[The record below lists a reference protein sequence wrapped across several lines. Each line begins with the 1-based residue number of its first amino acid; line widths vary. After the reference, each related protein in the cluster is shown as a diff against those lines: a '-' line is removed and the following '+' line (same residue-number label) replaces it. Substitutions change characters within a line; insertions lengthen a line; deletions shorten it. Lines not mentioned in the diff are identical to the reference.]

1 MYGTVARMTIKPGK
15 EEAIEA
21 LHERWSQERKPEA
34 RGLMVDYLL
43 KSDRVPGEVFM
54 LAVFDTE
61 ENYRRNA
68 ADPEQH
74 RQYLELRALLET
86 DPEWNDGEVRIVEPA
101 VVPL

>member
-1 MYGTVARMTIKPGK
+1 MYGTVARMIVQPGK
-15 EEAIEA
+15 EATIEA
-21 LHERWSQERKPEA
+21 LHERWSRERKPEVQGFMA
-34 RGLMVDYLL
+34 DYIL
-43 KSDRVPGEVFM
+43 KSDRVPGEIFM

-74 RQYLELRALLET
+74 RQYLDLRALLEA
-86 DPEWNDGEVRIVEPA
+86 DPEWNDGVVRVVEPA

>member
-1 MYGTVARMTIKPGK
+1 MYGTMARMIVQPGK
-15 EEAIEA
+15 EAAIEE
-21 LHERWSQERKPEA
+21 LHERWNQERKPEA
-34 RGLMVDYLL
+34 KGLMADYIL

-68 ADPEQH
+68 EDPDQH
-74 RQYLELRALLET
+74 RQYLELRSLLEA
-86 DPEWNDGEVRIVEPA
+86 DPEWNDGVVRVVEPA

>member
-1 MYGTVARMTIKPGK
+1 MYGTVARMIVQPGK
-15 EEAIEA
+15 EEAVEA
-21 LHERWSQERKPEA
+21 LHERWSRERKPEA
-34 RGLMVDYLL
+34 KGLMADYIL

-74 RQYLELRALLET
+74 RQYLELRALLEA
-86 DPEWNDGEVRIVEPA
+86 DPEWNDGMVRVVEPA